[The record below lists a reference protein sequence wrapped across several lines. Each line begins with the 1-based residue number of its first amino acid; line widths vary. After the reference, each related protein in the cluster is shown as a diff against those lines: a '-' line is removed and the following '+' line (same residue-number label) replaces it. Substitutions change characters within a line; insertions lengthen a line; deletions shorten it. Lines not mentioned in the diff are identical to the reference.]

1 MTTTIAEDRL
11 RDLGFS
17 AIEARV
23 YCELVRAGPA
33 TGYRLARAVGKAPA
47 NTYQA
52 LESLLSKGAV
62 IVDDGEARTWR
73 AAAPGELLAGLKA
86 AFDRRGAAA
95 LAALSTIDMATPDDR
110 LYALKSRDQV
120 LAKARAM
127 IAGASSVVLF
137 DLFPEPFEALRQD
150 LETAAAAGIVVAGL
164 VYGPTETTVRV
175 AITGSAPEAAGRW
188 PGQQVTLAADAREHL
203 VALLAHEGDQVL
215 RGLWSDS
222 AYLACLQHSALSS
235 EIRLS
240 ALPPGDDPFAD
251 VALLTLR
258 PPGLTHLLGDRS

>member
-1 MTTTIAEDRL
+1 MTTTIAEASL

-17 AIEARV
+17 EIEARL

-33 TGYRLARAVGKAPA
+33 TGYRLAKAVGKAPT

-52 LESLLSKGAV
+52 LEALLARGAV

-73 AAAPGELLAGLKA
+73 AAAPAELLAGLKA
-86 AFDRRGAAA
+86 AFDRSGAAA
-95 LAALSTIDMATPDDR
+95 LSALSSIEAATPDDR
-110 LYALKSRDQV
+110 LYALKSRDQI

-127 IAGASSVVLF
+127 IAGATRVILF
-137 DLFPEPFEALRQD
+137 DLFPEPFEALRPM
-150 LETAAAAGIVVAGL
+150 LEQAAAAGVIVAGL
-164 VYGPTETTVRV
+164 TYAPTDTSLRV
-175 AITGSAPEAAGRW
+175 VMTGSLASAVERW
-188 PGQQVTLAADAREHL
+188 PGQQVTLAADGREHL
-203 VALLAHEGDQVL
+203 IALLAHDGDQVL

-240 ALPPGDDPFAD
+240 AVPPGEDPFAD
-251 VALLTLR
+251 IALLTLR
-258 PPGLTHLLGDRS
+258 PPGLTHLLGTRP